1 MGRATTLS
9 QKPLGPAGRVEVV
22 TIGPSQPST
31 DRPVSMSAGAARKST
46 APTNLQLVDVAS
58 GMFGGTTGTLS
69 WSLPTTGPPLAHR
82 VLRDGVEIARVPGT
96 QTSVEVPDLARG
108 LVSTFVVVAVDGASG
123 AESKPLI
130 AGIARDPNSGITL
143 KAVPTASN
151 GSSAQLSWNTPAA
164 SDTVTLYKLLVN
176 GQVVATLPPSGIA
189 MNGFEAKSLP
199 SGAVA
204 EVVAVFASG
213 ATLSSTPVPISAGGG
228 GSGFG
233 VAIGAARKSTAPT
246 NLQLVDVASGMF
258 GGTTGTLS
266 WSLPTTGPPLAHR
279 VLRDGVEIAR
289 VPGTQTSVEVPDLAR
304 GLVSTFVV
312 VAVDGASGAES
323 KPLIAGIA
331 RDPNSGITLKAVP
344 TASNGS
350 SAQLSWNT
358 PAASDTV
365 TLYKLLVNG
374 QVVATLPPSGIAMNG
389 FEAKSLPSGA
399 VAEVVAVFAS
409 GATLSSTPVPISAGG
424 GGSGFGV
431 RAARKSTAPTNLQL
445 VDVASGMF
453 GGTTGTLS
461 WSLPTTGPPLAH
473 RVLRDG
479 VEIARVPGTQ
489 TSVEVPDLARGL
501 VSTFVVVAVDG
512 ASGAESKPL
521 IAGIARDPNSGI
533 TLKAVPTAS
542 NGSSAQLSWNTP
554 AASDTVTLYK
564 LLVNG
569 QVVATLPPSGIA
581 MNGFEAKSLPSGAVA
596 EVVAVFASGATLSST
611 PVPISAGG
619 GGSGFGVGAAR
630 KSTAPTNLQ
639 LVDVASGMF
648 GGTTGT
654 LSWSLP
660 TTGPPLAHRVLRD
673 GVEIARVP
681 GTQTSVEVPDLARG
695 LVSTFVVVAVD
706 GASGAESKPLIA
718 GIARDPN
725 SGITLKAVPTAS
737 NGSSAQLSW
746 NTPAA
751 SDTVTLYKLLVNGQV
766 VATLPPSGIAM
777 NGFEAK
783 SLPSGAVAEVVA
795 VFASGATLSS
805 TPVPISAGG
814 GGSGF
819 GVAIGAARKSTA
831 PTNLQLVDV
840 ASGMFGGTTG
850 TLSWSLPTTGP
861 PLAHR
866 VLRDGVEIA
875 RVPGTQTS
883 VEVPDLARGLVSTFV
898 VVAVDGASGAESKPL
913 IAGIARDPNSGI
925 TLKAVPTASNGS
937 SAQLSWNTPAASDTV
952 TLYKLLVNGQVVATL
967 PPSGIAMNGFEA
979 KSLPSG
985 AVAEVVAVFASG
997 ATLSSTP
1004 VPISAGG
1011 GGSGFGVGAARKST
1025 APTNLQLV
1033 DVASGMFGGTT
1044 GTLSWSLPTT
1054 GPPLAH
1060 RVLRDGVEIARV
1072 PGTQTSVEVPD
1083 LARGLVSTFV
1093 VVAVDG
1099 ASGAESKPLI
1109 AGIARDPNSGITL
1122 KAVPTASNGSSAQL
1136 SWNTPAASDT
1146 VTLYKLLVNGQVVA
1160 TLPPSGI
1167 AMNGFEAK
1175 SLPSG
1180 AVAEVVAVF
1189 ASGATLSSTPVP
1201 ISAGGGGSGFGVGA
1215 ARKSTAPTNL
1225 QLVDVASGMFGGTTG
1240 TLSWS
1245 LPTTGPPLAHR
1256 VLRDGVEI
1264 ARVPGTQTSVEVPD
1278 LARGLVSTFV
1288 VVAVDGASGA
1298 ESKPLIAGIARDPNS
1313 GITLKAVP
1321 TASNG
1326 SSAQL
1331 SWNTPAASDTV
1342 TLYKLLVN
1350 GQVVATL
1357 PPSGIAMNGFEAKS
1371 LPSGAVAEVVAVFAS
1386 GATLSST
1393 PVPISAG
1400 GGGSGF
1406 GVAIGA
1412 ARKSTAPT
1420 NLQLVDVAS
1429 GMFGGTTGTLSWS
1442 LPTTGPPLAHRVL
1455 RDGVEIARVPG
1466 TQTSVE
1472 VPDLA
1477 RGLVSTFVVV
1487 AVDGASGAESKP
1499 LIAGIARDPNSGIT
1513 LKAVPT
1519 ASNGSSAQLSWNTP
1533 AASDTVT
1540 LYKLLVNGQVVAT
1553 LPPSGIAMNGF
1564 EAKSLP
1570 SGAVAE
1576 VVAVFAS
1583 GATLSSTPVPISA
1596 GGGGSGF
1603 GVGAARKSTAP
1614 TNLQLVDV
1622 ASGMFGGTTG
1632 TLSWSLP
1639 TTGPPLAHRVLR
1651 DGVEIARVPGTQTSV
1666 EVPDLARGLVST
1678 FVVVAVDGASGAES
1692 KPLIAGIAR
1701 DPNSGIT
1708 LKAVPTASN
1717 GSSAQ
1722 LSWNTPAAS
1731 DTVTLYKLLVNGQV
1745 VATLPPSG
1753 IAMNGFEAKSLPSGA
1768 VAEVVAVFASGATLS
1783 STPVP
1788 ISAGGG
1794 GSGFGVGA
1802 ARKSTA
1808 PTNLQLVDV
1817 ASGMFGGTTGTL
1829 SWSLPTTGPPLA
1841 HRVLRD
1847 GVEIARVPGTQTSVE
1862 VPDLA
1867 RGLVSTFVVVAVD
1880 GASGA
1885 ESKPLIAGIARDPN
1899 SGITLKAVPTASNGS
1914 SAQLSWNTP
1923 AASDTVTLYKLLVN
1937 GQVVATLPPS
1947 GIAMNGFEAK
1957 SLPSGAVAEVVAV
1970 FASGATL
1977 SSTPVPI
1984 SAGGGGSGF
1993 GVAIGAARKST
2004 APTNLQLVDVASG
2017 MFGGTTGTL
2026 SWSLPTTG
2034 PPLAHRVLRD
2044 GVEIARVPGTQ
2055 TSVEVPDLAR
2065 GLVSTFVVVAVDG
2078 ASGAESKPLIAGIA
2092 RDPNSGITLKAV
2104 PTASNG
2110 SSAQLSWNTP
2120 AASDTVTLYKL
2131 LVNGQVVATLPPSGI
2146 AMNGFE
2152 AKSLPSGAV
2161 AEVVAVFASGATLSS
2176 TPVPISAGG
2185 GGSGFGVGAA
2195 RKSTAPT
2202 NLQLVDVAS
2211 GMFGG
2216 TTGTLSWSLPTT
2228 GPPLAHRVLRDGV
2241 EIARVPGTQTSVE
2254 VPDLA
2259 RGLVSTF
2266 VVVAV
2271 DGASGAE
2278 SKPLIAG
2285 IARDPNSGITL
2296 KAVPTAS
2303 NGSSA
2308 QLSWNTPAAS
2318 DTVTLYKLLVNGQV
2332 VATLPPSGIAM
2343 NGFEAKSLPSGAV
2356 AEVVAVFASGATLS
2370 STPVPI
2376 SAGGGGSGFGVGAAR
2391 KSTAP
2396 TNLQLVDVASGMFG
2410 GTTGTLSW
2418 SLPTTGPPLAH
2429 RVLRDGV
2436 EIARVPGTQTSVE
2449 VPDLAR
2455 GLVST
2460 FVVVAVDGASGAES
2474 KPLIAGIARDPN
2486 SGITLKAVPTA
2497 SNGSSAQLSWNTPAA
2512 SDTVTLYKLLVNGQV
2527 VATLPPS
2534 GIAMNGFEAKSLPSG
2549 AVAEVVAVFASGAM
2563 LSSTPLVDV
2572 ASGMFGGTTG
2582 TLSWSLPTTGPPLA
2596 HRVLRDGVEI
2606 ARVPGTQTSVE
2617 VPDLARGLVST
2628 FVVVAVD
2635 GASGAESKPLIAGIA
2650 RDPNSGITLKAVPTA
2665 SNGSSAQLSW
2675 NTPAAS
2681 DTVTLY
2687 KLLVNGQVVAT
2698 LPPSGIAMNGFEAK
2712 SLPSG
2717 AVAEVVAVFASGATL
2732 SSTPVPISAGGGG
2745 SGFGVRAARKSTA
2758 PTNLQ
2763 LVDVASGMFG
2773 GTTGTLSWSL
2783 PTTGP
2788 PLAHRVLRDG
2798 VEIARVPGTQTS
2810 VEPLIAGIARD
2821 PNSGITLKAVPTA
2834 SNGSSAQLSWNT
2846 PAASDTVTLYKLL
2859 VNGQVV
2865 ATLPPSG
2872 IAMNGFEA
2880 KSLPSVP
2887 VAASRVVELQPYD
2900 SKARSDKGEEEAPS
2914 VAAPGDLELELNK
2927 VAQDRHD
2934 PKRASCVLTWKAPG
2948 SS

>member
-1 MGRATTLS
+1 
-9 QKPLGPAGRVEVV
+9 
-22 TIGPSQPST
+22 
-31 DRPVSMSAGAARKST
+31 MSAGAARKST
-46 APTNLQLVDVAS
+46 APTNLQLVDVASGMFGGTTGTLSWSLPTTGPPLAHRVLRDGVEIARVPGTQTSVEVPDLARGLVSTFVVVAVDGASGAESKPLIAGIARTRTLSWNTPAASDTVTLYKLLVNGQVVATLPPSGIAMNGFEAKSLPSGAVAEVVAVFASGATLSSTPLVDVAS

-164 SDTVTLYKLLVN
+164 SDTVTLYKLL
-176 GQVVATLPPSGIA
+176 
-189 MNGFEAKSLP
+189 
-199 SGAVA
+199 
-204 EVVAVFASG
+204 
-213 ATLSSTPVPISAGGG
+213 
-228 GSGFG
+228 
-233 VAIGAARKSTAPT
+233 
-246 NLQLVDVASGMF
+246 
-258 GGTTGTLS
+258 
-266 WSLPTTGPPLAHR
+266 
-279 VLRDGVEIAR
+279 
-289 VPGTQTSVEVPDLAR
+289 
-304 GLVSTFVV
+304 
-312 VAVDGASGAES
+312 
-323 KPLIAGIA
+323 
-331 RDPNSGITLKAVP
+331 
-344 TASNGS
+344 
-350 SAQLSWNT
+350 
-358 PAASDTV
+358 
-365 TLYKLLVNG
+365 
-374 QVVATLPPSGIAMNG
+374 
-389 FEAKSLPSGA
+389 SLPSGA

-783 SLPSGAVAEVVA
+783 SLRRVRWRRWWR
-795 VFASGATLSS
+795 
-805 TPVPISAGG
+805 
-814 GGSGF
+814 GF

-1731 DTVTLYKLLVNGQV
+1731 DTVTLYKLL
-1745 VATLPPSG
+1745 
-1753 IAMNGFEAKSLPSGA
+1753 
-1768 VAEVVAVFASGATLS
+1768 
-1783 STPVP
+1783 
-1788 ISAGGG
+1788 
-1794 GSGFGVGA
+1794 
-1802 ARKSTA
+1802 
-1808 PTNLQLVDV
+1808 
-1817 ASGMFGGTTGTL
+1817 
-1829 SWSLPTTGPPLA
+1829 
-1841 HRVLRD
+1841 
-1847 GVEIARVPGTQTSVE
+1847 
-1862 VPDLA
+1862 
-1867 RGLVSTFVVVAVD
+1867 
-1880 GASGA
+1880 
-1885 ESKPLIAGIARDPN
+1885 
-1899 SGITLKAVPTASNGS
+1899 
-1914 SAQLSWNTP
+1914 
-1923 AASDTVTLYKLLVN
+1923 
-1937 GQVVATLPPS
+1937 
-1947 GIAMNGFEAK
+1947 
-1957 SLPSGAVAEVVAV
+1957 
-1970 FASGATL
+1970 
-1977 SSTPVPI
+1977 
-1984 SAGGGGSGF
+1984 
-1993 GVAIGAARKST
+1993 
-2004 APTNLQLVDVASG
+2004 
-2017 MFGGTTGTL
+2017 
-2026 SWSLPTTG
+2026 
-2034 PPLAHRVLRD
+2034 
-2044 GVEIARVPGTQ
+2044 
-2055 TSVEVPDLAR
+2055 
-2065 GLVSTFVVVAVDG
+2065 
-2078 ASGAESKPLIAGIA
+2078 
-2092 RDPNSGITLKAV
+2092 
-2104 PTASNG
+2104 
-2110 SSAQLSWNTP
+2110 
-2120 AASDTVTLYKL
+2120 
-2131 LVNGQVVATLPPSGI
+2131 
-2146 AMNGFE
+2146 
-2152 AKSLPSGAV
+2152 
-2161 AEVVAVFASGATLSS
+2161 
-2176 TPVPISAGG
+2176 
-2185 GGSGFGVGAA
+2185 
-2195 RKSTAPT
+2195 
-2202 NLQLVDVAS
+2202 
-2211 GMFGG
+2211 
-2216 TTGTLSWSLPTT
+2216 
-2228 GPPLAHRVLRDGV
+2228 
-2241 EIARVPGTQTSVE
+2241 
-2254 VPDLA
+2254 
-2259 RGLVSTF
+2259 
-2266 VVVAV
+2266 
-2271 DGASGAE
+2271 
-2278 SKPLIAG
+2278 
-2285 IARDPNSGITL
+2285 
-2296 KAVPTAS
+2296 
-2303 NGSSA
+2303 
-2308 QLSWNTPAAS
+2308 
-2318 DTVTLYKLLVNGQV
+2318 
-2332 VATLPPSGIAM
+2332 
-2343 NGFEAKSLPSGAV
+2343 SLPSGAV

-2563 LSSTPLVDV
+2563 LSSTPVPISAGGGGSGFGVAIVAARKSTAPTNLQLVDV

-2810 VEPLIAGIARD
+2810 VEVPDLARGLVSTFVVVAVDGASGAESKPLIAGIARD

-2880 KSLPSVP
+2880 KSLPSGA
-2887 VAASRVVELQPYD
+2887 VAEVVAVFASGATLSSTPPYD

>member
-1 MGRATTLS
+1 
-9 QKPLGPAGRVEVV
+9 
-22 TIGPSQPST
+22 
-31 DRPVSMSAGAARKST
+31 MSAGAARKST

-501 VSTFVVVAVDG
+501 VSLSSVAVDGASGAESKPLIAGIARDPNSGITLKAVPTASNGSSAQLSWNTPAASDTVTLYKLLVNGQVVATLPPSGIAMNGFEAKSLPSGAVAEVVAVFASGATLSSTPLVDVASGMFGGTTGTLSWSLPTTGPPLAHRVLRDGVEIARVPGTQTSVEVPDLARGLVSTFVVVAVDG

-619 GGSGFGVGAAR
+619 GGSGFGVAIGAAR

-648 GGTTGT
+648 GGTTGTLSWSLPTTGPPLAHRVLRDGVEIARVPGTQTSVEVPDLARGLVSTFVVVAVDGASGAESKPLIAGIARDPNSGITLKAVPTASNGSSAQLSWNTPAASDTVTLYKLLVNGQVVATLPPSGIAMNGFEAKSLPSGAVAEVVAVFASGATLSSTPLVDVASGMFGGTTGTLSWSLPTTGPPLAHRVLRDGVEIARVPGTQTSVEVPDLARGLVSTFVVVAVDGASGAESKPLIAGIARDPNSGITLKAVPTASNGSSAQLSWNTPAASDTVTLYKLLVNGQVVATLPPSGIAMNGFEAKSLPSGAVAEVVAVFASGATLSSTPVPISAGAGGCRVRHVRRHDGT

-1245 LPTTGPPLAHR
+1245 LRRRARRLRTVCCATALRLRGGITLKAVPTASNGSSAQLSWNTPAASDTVTLYKLLVNGQVVATLPPSGIAMNGFEARACRRLVDVASGMFGGTTGTLSWSLPTTGPPLAH
-1256 VLRDGVEI
+1256 L
-1264 ARVPGTQTSVEVPD
+1264 
-1278 LARGLVSTFV
+1278 
-1288 VVAVDGASGA
+1288 DGASGA

-1371 LPSGAVAEVVAVFAS
+1371 LPSG
-1386 GATLSST
+1386 
-1393 PVPISAG
+1393 
-1400 GGGSGF
+1400 
-1406 GVAIGA
+1406 
-1412 ARKSTAPT
+1412 
-1420 NLQLVDVAS
+1420 
-1429 GMFGGTTGTLSWS
+1429 
-1442 LPTTGPPLAHRVL
+1442 
-1455 RDGVEIARVPG
+1455 
-1466 TQTSVE
+1466 
-1472 VPDLA
+1472 
-1477 RGLVSTFVVV
+1477 
-1487 AVDGASGAESKP
+1487 
-1499 LIAGIARDPNSGIT
+1499 
-1513 LKAVPT
+1513 
-1519 ASNGSSAQLSWNTP
+1519 
-1533 AASDTVT
+1533 
-1540 LYKLLVNGQVVAT
+1540 
-1553 LPPSGIAMNGF
+1553 
-1564 EAKSLP
+1564 
-1570 SGAVAE
+1570 
-1576 VVAVFAS
+1576 
-1583 GATLSSTPVPISA
+1583 
-1596 GGGGSGF
+1596 
-1603 GVGAARKSTAP
+1603 
-1614 TNLQLVDV
+1614 
-1622 ASGMFGGTTG
+1622 
-1632 TLSWSLP
+1632 
-1639 TTGPPLAHRVLR
+1639 
-1651 DGVEIARVPGTQTSV
+1651 
-1666 EVPDLARGLVST
+1666 
-1678 FVVVAVDGASGAES
+1678 
-1692 KPLIAGIAR
+1692 
-1701 DPNSGIT
+1701 
-1708 LKAVPTASN
+1708 
-1717 GSSAQ
+1717 
-1722 LSWNTPAAS
+1722 
-1731 DTVTLYKLLVNGQV
+1731 
-1745 VATLPPSG
+1745 
-1753 IAMNGFEAKSLPSGA
+1753 
-1768 VAEVVAVFASGATLS
+1768 
-1783 STPVP
+1783 
-1788 ISAGGG
+1788 
-1794 GSGFGVGA
+1794 
-1802 ARKSTA
+1802 
-1808 PTNLQLVDV
+1808 
-1817 ASGMFGGTTGTL
+1817 
-1829 SWSLPTTGPPLA
+1829 
-1841 HRVLRD
+1841 
-1847 GVEIARVPGTQTSVE
+1847 
-1862 VPDLA
+1862 
-1867 RGLVSTFVVVAVD
+1867 
-1880 GASGA
+1880 
-1885 ESKPLIAGIARDPN
+1885 
-1899 SGITLKAVPTASNGS
+1899 
-1914 SAQLSWNTP
+1914 
-1923 AASDTVTLYKLLVN
+1923 
-1937 GQVVATLPPS
+1937 
-1947 GIAMNGFEAK
+1947 
-1957 SLPSGAVAEVVAV
+1957 
-1970 FASGATL
+1970 
-1977 SSTPVPI
+1977 
-1984 SAGGGGSGF
+1984 
-1993 GVAIGAARKST
+1993 
-2004 APTNLQLVDVASG
+2004 
-2017 MFGGTTGTL
+2017 
-2026 SWSLPTTG
+2026 
-2034 PPLAHRVLRD
+2034 
-2044 GVEIARVPGTQ
+2044 
-2055 TSVEVPDLAR
+2055 
-2065 GLVSTFVVVAVDG
+2065 
-2078 ASGAESKPLIAGIA
+2078 
-2092 RDPNSGITLKAV
+2092 
-2104 PTASNG
+2104 
-2110 SSAQLSWNTP
+2110 
-2120 AASDTVTLYKL
+2120 
-2131 LVNGQVVATLPPSGI
+2131 
-2146 AMNGFE
+2146 
-2152 AKSLPSGAV
+2152 
-2161 AEVVAVFASGATLSS
+2161 
-2176 TPVPISAGG
+2176 
-2185 GGSGFGVGAA
+2185 
-2195 RKSTAPT
+2195 
-2202 NLQLVDVAS
+2202 
-2211 GMFGG
+2211 
-2216 TTGTLSWSLPTT
+2216 
-2228 GPPLAHRVLRDGV
+2228 
-2241 EIARVPGTQTSVE
+2241 
-2254 VPDLA
+2254 
-2259 RGLVSTF
+2259 
-2266 VVVAV
+2266 
-2271 DGASGAE
+2271 
-2278 SKPLIAG
+2278 
-2285 IARDPNSGITL
+2285 
-2296 KAVPTAS
+2296 
-2303 NGSSA
+2303 
-2308 QLSWNTPAAS
+2308 
-2318 DTVTLYKLLVNGQV
+2318 
-2332 VATLPPSGIAM
+2332 
-2343 NGFEAKSLPSGAV
+2343 
-2356 AEVVAVFASGATLS
+2356 
-2370 STPVPI
+2370 
-2376 SAGGGGSGFGVGAAR
+2376 
-2391 KSTAP
+2391 
-2396 TNLQLVDVASGMFG
+2396 
-2410 GTTGTLSW
+2410 
-2418 SLPTTGPPLAH
+2418 
-2429 RVLRDGV
+2429 
-2436 EIARVPGTQTSVE
+2436 
-2449 VPDLAR
+2449 
-2455 GLVST
+2455 
-2460 FVVVAVDGASGAES
+2460 
-2474 KPLIAGIARDPN
+2474 
-2486 SGITLKAVPTA
+2486 
-2497 SNGSSAQLSWNTPAA
+2497 
-2512 SDTVTLYKLLVNGQV
+2512 
-2527 VATLPPS
+2527 
-2534 GIAMNGFEAKSLPSG
+2534 
-2549 AVAEVVAVFASGAM
+2549 
-2563 LSSTPLVDV
+2563 
-2572 ASGMFGGTTG
+2572 
-2582 TLSWSLPTTGPPLA
+2582 
-2596 HRVLRDGVEI
+2596 
-2606 ARVPGTQTSVE
+2606 
-2617 VPDLARGLVST
+2617 
-2628 FVVVAVD
+2628 
-2635 GASGAESKPLIAGIA
+2635 
-2650 RDPNSGITLKAVPTA
+2650 
-2665 SNGSSAQLSW
+2665 
-2675 NTPAAS
+2675 
-2681 DTVTLY
+2681 
-2687 KLLVNGQVVAT
+2687 
-2698 LPPSGIAMNGFEAK
+2698 
-2712 SLPSG
+2712 
-2717 AVAEVVAVFASGATL
+2717 
-2732 SSTPVPISAGGGG
+2732 GG

-2810 VEPLIAGIARD
+2810 VEEQSKPLIAGIARD

-2859 VNGQVV
+2859 VDSVPPTAAFQVM
-2865 ATLPPSG
+2865 AFSSRSG
-2872 IAMNGFEA
+2872 
-2880 KSLPSVP
+2880 PVP